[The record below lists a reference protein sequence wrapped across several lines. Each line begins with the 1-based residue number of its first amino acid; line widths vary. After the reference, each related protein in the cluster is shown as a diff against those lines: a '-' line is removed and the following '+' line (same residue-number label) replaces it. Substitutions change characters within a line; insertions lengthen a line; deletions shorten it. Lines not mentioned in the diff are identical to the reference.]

1 MKVIALLLE
10 NLIKITGGGGV
21 NRIMAFFLRRLFGR
35 CGKNVHFSPLSS
47 QFSYSHIFLGSD
59 IYIGPGALFSSI
71 KKIEIADKVVFGPNV
86 TIMGGDH
93 NTKEIGKYILD
104 VKNKNDDDDLSVIIN
119 KDVWVGC
126 NVTILKGVV
135 IGRGAIVAAGAVVCH
150 DVPPYSI
157 VAGVPARVI
166 KLRWNGDIETIKK
179 HERLLYA
186 QDERLDLDAMIR

>member
-1 MKVIALLLE
+1 
-10 NLIKITGGGGV
+10 
-21 NRIMAFFLRRLFGR
+21 
-35 CGKNVHFSPLSS
+35 
-47 QFSYSHIFLGSD
+47 
-59 IYIGPGALFSSI
+59 
-71 KKIEIADKVVFGPNV
+71 
-86 TIMGGDH
+86 MGGDH